1 MLRADNRHQNIAKPA
16 DNKRFGHLSAIPVD
30 YEPGRSLPA
39 TSMAAR
45 AEAVVRGWRG
55 DLMGDGLHQA
65 LPLTPAPLHACD
77 GLRRRRQDRLGDKKR
92 LPSLPKG
99 RNESLDVVFVSIQMT
114 FHFLK
119 VTLCTRH
126 GVVLTAVPS
135 SDGLFYIVLRVVKR
149 LDEQEHSSRLAD
161 AESVGQGVALV
172 RASHAQYAV
181 AVFYQYGGYLHSS
194 TGVALHRP
202 CVSFAFY
209 LDYRIH
215 HGIPIH
221 GLFSFQ

>member
-1 MLRADNRHQNIAKPA
+1 MLRAGNRHQDIAKPA
-16 DNKRFGHLSAIPVD
+16 DNKRIEHLSAIPVD
-30 YEPGRSLPA
+30 YEPDRALPA
-39 TSMAAR
+39 ASMAAQ
-45 AEAVVRGWRG
+45 AEAVVSGWRG
-55 DLMGDGLHQA
+55 DLMGDGLHLA
-65 LPLTPAPLHACD
+65 PPLAPAPLHACD

-92 LPSLPKG
+92 PPSLPRG
-99 RNESLDVVFVSIQMT
+99 RNEGLDVVFVSIQMT